1 MIDKKITLKS
11 CMRKYAITDRDL
23 MNRGGQLVPKGTK
36 VYIVFAS
43 NWGLE
48 IRLPKCECCGV
59 SVTIS
64 HLKRN
69 DLTLV
74 ESED

>member
-1 MIDKKITLKS
+1 
-11 CMRKYAITDRDL
+11 
-23 MNRGGQLVPKGTK
+23 MNGGGQLVPKGPK
-36 VYIVFAS
+36 VYISFAS
-43 NWGLE
+43 NWGFE